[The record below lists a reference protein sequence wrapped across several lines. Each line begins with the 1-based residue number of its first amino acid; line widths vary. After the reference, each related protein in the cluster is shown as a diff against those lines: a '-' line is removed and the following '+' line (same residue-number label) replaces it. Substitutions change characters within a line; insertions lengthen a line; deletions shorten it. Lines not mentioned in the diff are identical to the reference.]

1 MKAGGR
7 IECQGQEGTPWVDG
21 NSLCFNLG
29 VFTQEQTQVNILQ
42 ASHLRTMH
50 FTLCKMHLIY
60 RKKERGKEEREGK
73 GREKGRKEG
82 SKHFP
87 V

>member
-29 VFTQEQTQVNILQ
+29 GVYPRID
-42 ASHLRTMH
+42 
-50 FTLCKMHLIY
+50 I
-60 RKKERGKEEREGK
+60 G
-73 GREKGRKEG
+73 
-82 SKHFP
+82 
-87 V
+87 